1 MHAELWGIVKG
12 LQIAVPNDLQNIIV
26 DSDSLMALQA
36 IKTGCPSSHPCAA
49 LVQDI
54 LILSRRVQNIDWN
67 HTLREANAVADI
79 MAKKGHDLPIGL
91 HIFDAPTPDIILAL
105 NFDMYGSFRLRGL

>member
-1 MHAELWGIVKG
+1 MHAELWGIIKG
-12 LQIAVPNDLQNIIV
+12 LQIEVANDLQNIIV
-26 DSDSLMALQA
+26 ESDSLMALQI
-36 IKTGCPSSHPCAA
+36 IKTGCPNSHPCAA

-79 MAKKGHDLPIGL
+79 MAKKGHDLPICL
-91 HIFDAPTPDIILAL
+91 HIFDTPTPDIISAL
-105 NFDMYGSFRLRGL
+105 TFDMYGSFRLRGL